1 MENGH
6 GGFTTDGREYVIVL
20 DGTRETPLPWS
31 NVLANPAFGTIVSSS
46 GSAFTWSENSRE
58 NRLTPFAND
67 PLTDPTAEALYVR
80 DDDIGT
86 VWGAT
91 PGPLPRHPDA
101 GRWVIRHAAGVTR
114 YQHAVAGMQQELAV
128 FVAPHDPV
136 KLSVLTLTN
145 TPKQHG
151 ASACSDTSS
160 GRWVHPAWAI
170 GISATTEMNNGILLA
185 RNRYNSEFASAVSF
199 WRATATPRSH
209 TGDRADFVGH
219 NRTLS
224 APAALFRKQL
234 LGRTGA
240 GLDPC
245 GALQVELTIK
255 PGESRSVGVHPR
267 PGTRRCPRTRPGD
280 ALFVTR
286 HSRGH
291 AGSHRAYVG

>member
-1 MENGH
+1 M
-6 GGFTTDGREYVIVL
+6 
-20 DGTRETPLPWS
+20 
-31 NVLANPAFGTIVSSS
+31 
-46 GSAFTWSENSRE
+46 
-58 NRLTPFAND
+58 
-67 PLTDPTAEALYVR
+67 R

-128 FVAPHDPV
+128 FVAPDDPV

-145 TPKQHG
+145 TSETTRRISVFG
-151 ASACSDTSS
+151 Y
-160 GRWVHPAWAI
+160 VEWAM
-170 GISATTEMNNGILLA
+170 GPPRVGNRRFGVTEMDDERGVLLA
-185 RNRYNSEFASAVSF
+185 RNSYNSEFASAVSF

-209 TGDRADFVGH
+209 TGDRAEFVGH

-255 PGESRSVGVHPR
+255 PGESRSVGFILGQGR
-267 PGTRRCPRTRPGD
+267 DRCPRTRPGD

-291 AGSHRAYVG
+291 ARSHRAYVG